1 MLVCVLYS
9 GAQSICAIMLALN
22 LIDFKVAAKQRK
34 QKTNSGK
41 NEEGSE
47 GRGEERKE
55 KGVKCE
61 EEEESGSCMAG
72 EVLIKQ

>member
-41 NEEGSE
+41 NEERSE
-47 GRGEERKE
+47 GRGERKE
-55 KGVKCE
+55 KGEKCE
-61 EEEESGSCMAG
+61 EEEESGSCMEG

>member
-34 QKTNSGK
+34 QKTNSEK

-55 KGVKCE
+55 
-61 EEEESGSCMAG
+61 
-72 EVLIKQ
+72 

>member
-41 NEEGSE
+41 NEERSE
-47 GRGEERKE
+47 GRGERKE
-55 KGVKCE
+55 KGEKCE